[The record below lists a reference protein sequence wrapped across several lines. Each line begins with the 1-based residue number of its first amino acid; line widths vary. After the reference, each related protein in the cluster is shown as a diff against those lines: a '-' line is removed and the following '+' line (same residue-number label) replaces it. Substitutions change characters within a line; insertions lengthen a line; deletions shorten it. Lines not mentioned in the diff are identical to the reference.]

1 MEFRL
6 QELDSTQLEIM
17 ARHYAEEGFFLLSG
31 LEDLVTAQFKSIL
44 AKTLEADDRQME
56 RVLDP
61 ANPLVLSHDARQRLA
76 RIPTPPHLVGSLLRT
91 LEPILKRLIGPL
103 VHVSSTFHGQCKG
116 QNSDETY
123 GGGYSGDSREVSALY
138 LLHQDFTG
146 ANIPTSPSALTLWA
160 GVNLCPEWTLR
171 IYPGSHR
178 LGLLCNRWLA
188 TDDSR
193 LMLVGDPI
201 EVSACPGTA
210 LLFNALLLHGTSNP
224 GRLRRVSCDIRFFPL
239 CGFLPSETH
248 FLPYARETLRTGL
261 ESTYS
266 SVLLAPLLEDQ
277 IFLGEHVCLRQ
288 VPQHSVL
295 NWVNYLA
302 NVMRGEMDEALSH
315 LARFVNTEVNTDRL
329 DAYVSKF
336 HGKPVYTAELDAV
349 HDRLRGAGLGERL

>member
-6 QELDSTQLEIM
+6 QELDPTQLEIM
-17 ARHYAEEGFFLLSG
+17 ARHYEEEGFFLLSG
-31 LEDLVTAQFKSIL
+31 LEDVVTARLKSIL
-44 AKTLEADDRQME
+44 AEKLDVNDRQME

-76 RIPTPPHLVGSLLRT
+76 RIPTPSQLVGSLLGT

-123 GGGYSGDSREVSALY
+123 EGGYTGDSKEVSALY

-146 ANIPTSPSALTLWA
+146 ANIPTTPSALTLWA
-160 GVNLCPEWTLR
+160 GINSCPEWTLR

-178 LGLLCNRWLA
+178 LGILCNRWLA
-188 TDDSR
+188 MDDSR
-193 LMLVGDPI
+193 LTLVGDPI
-201 EVSACPGTA
+201 EVSARPGTA

-224 GRLRRVSCDIRFFPL
+224 GHLRRVSCDIRFFPL
-239 CGFLPSETH
+239 CGFLPSEIH
-248 FLPYARETLRTGL
+248 LLPYARDTLRAGL
-261 ESTYS
+261 ENACS
-266 SVLLAPLLEDQ
+266 SVLRAPLLEDQ
-277 IFLGEHVCLRQ
+277 IFLGEHVCLRE
-288 VPQHSVL
+288 VPHHSVL

-302 NVMRGEMDEALSH
+302 NVMRGEMDQALPH
-315 LARFVNTEVNTDRL
+315 LARFVNTEVNTDPL

-336 HGKPVYTAELDAV
+336 HGKPVYEAPLRV
-349 HDRLRGAGLGERL
+349 VRDRLEGQV